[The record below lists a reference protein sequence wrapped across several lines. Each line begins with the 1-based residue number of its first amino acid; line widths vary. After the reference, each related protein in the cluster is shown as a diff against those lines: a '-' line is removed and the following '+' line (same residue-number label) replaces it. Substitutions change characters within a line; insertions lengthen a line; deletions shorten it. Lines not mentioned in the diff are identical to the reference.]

1 MGRGKLEACENGNQ
15 ESEVELAAADEM
27 MLRGTGL
34 LVVAVLGVG
43 IGEEQVL
50 VLALSNRFVPR
61 SAFFLFSAAID

>member
-15 ESEVELAAADEM
+15 ESEAADEM
-27 MLRGTGL
+27 RLRGTGL

>member
-15 ESEVELAAADEM
+15 ESEAADEM
-27 MLRGTGL
+27 TLRGTGL